1 MASSKS
7 VKPRRRDQA
16 AKLTAELGRLTER
29 LREAE
34 ETIDAIRG
42 GHVDALVVH
51 GPAGEQVFTLLGAD
65 HRYRQLVETMNE
77 GALLIDRDG
86 VIVYGNAR
94 FAQLVELPLERLIA
108 SKLRDFVGDDG
119 QRTLAALLDGRS
131 GQHAKA
137 EVALVTASGARTPIY
152 LSATASWEDDG
163 QLTCVIATDLSA
175 QKRNQELVA
184 AEQLTSMIV
193 EQAAESVVVCDLVGR
208 VIRASNAAHRAGGQN
223 PLLQP
228 FERAFQ
234 LCDGDGREASLAVLD
249 ATRSGETISGL
260 ELTLTTAEGAVID
273 VLVSAGPIR
282 SRDGRTLG
290 SVISFVDITERKRLA
305 SERQALLE
313 TTEVARSEAE
323 DASRAKD
330 EFLAMLGHELRNP
343 LAPILTALELIRDR
357 SLAGEISHEH
367 QIIERQVKHVVTLV
381 DDLLDVSR
389 ITRGKIEL
397 DRRPV
402 ELAQIVARAVELAS
416 PLIEDRGHHLEVD
429 VPAGLRLAAD
439 ETRIAQVISNLLVN
453 AAKYTECGGTI
464 AVYALR
470 DRDELVLRVRD
481 NGMGIPPDILPHL
494 FERFVQGARTID
506 RAEGGLGLGLAIV
519 SSLVEM
525 HGGSVRAHSAGI
537 GKGSEF
543 EVRLPALAPAA
554 AEARIAAGTPTAIA
568 VPPPV
573 EACRVLV
580 VDDNTDAADLLAE
593 ALERM
598 GHSTRVAYDGP
609 SALRVA
615 AEFLP
620 EIAVLDI
627 GLPVMDGF
635 ELAQRIRHDLD
646 PSGDMRLIAL
656 TGYGQESDRRRSSE
670 AGFDSH
676 MVKPVELGALARTIR
691 RLHTCADRSELAR

>member
-1 MASSKS
+1 
-7 VKPRRRDQA
+7 
-16 AKLTAELGRLTER
+16 
-29 LREAE
+29 
-34 ETIDAIRG
+34 
-42 GHVDALVVH
+42 
-51 GPAGEQVFTLLGAD
+51 
-65 HRYRQLVETMNE
+65 
-77 GALLIDRDG
+77 
-86 VIVYGNAR
+86 
-94 FAQLVELPLERLIA
+94 
-108 SKLRDFVGDDG
+108 
-119 QRTLAALLDGRS
+119 
-131 GQHAKA
+131 
-137 EVALVTASGARTPIY
+137 
-152 LSATASWEDDG
+152 
-163 QLTCVIATDLSA
+163 
-175 QKRNQELVA
+175 
-184 AEQLTSMIV
+184 
-193 EQAAESVVVCDLVGR
+193 
-208 VIRASNAAHRAGGQN
+208 
-223 PLLQP
+223 
-228 FERAFQ
+228 
-234 LCDGDGREASLAVLD
+234 VLD
-249 ATRSGETISGL
+249 ATRRGETISGL
-260 ELTLTTAEGAVID
+260 ELMLTAADGAVID
-273 VLVSAGPIR
+273 VLVSAAPIR
-282 SRDGRTLG
+282 NRDGGTLG
-290 SVISFVDITERKRLA
+290 SVVSFVDITERKRLA

-323 DASRAKD
+323 GASRAKD

-343 LAPILTALELIRDR
+343 LAPILTALELIRAR
-357 SLAGEISHEH
+357 SRAGEISHEH

-464 AVYALR
+464 SVYALR
-470 DRDELVLRVRD
+470 ERDDLVLRVRD

-519 SSLVEM
+519 SSLVEL
-525 HGGSVRAHSAGI
+525 HGGSVRVHSDGI

-543 EVRLPALAPAA
+543 EVRLPALAPATT
-554 AEARIAAGTPTAIA
+554 EARIASGTPTAIT

-573 EACRVLV
+573 DACRVLV

-646 PSGDMRLIAL
+646 PSGEMRLIAL

-676 MVKPVELGALARTIR
+676 MVKPVELGALVRTIR
-691 RLHTCADRSELAR
+691 RLHACVDRSELAR